1 MVISAEIIGIY
12 IGMVIFG
19 LFAYAYIIPYFVI
32 RRFKK
37 LMADG
42 EIGAMLGTALTAE
55 LIVHDAQGN
64 EHKTQVGNYLVS
76 LAVQNLKLQLNS
88 MKSAFIRSMIS
99 DGGEDGTSQFLE
111 SVPKNWRWAAQLM
124 LPIIASKMQQGQQAQ
139 QGQPQQQQQI
149 NHGGK
154 PTLWG

>member
-1 MVISAEIIGIY
+1 MEISAELIGIY
-12 IGMVIFG
+12 LGMVLFG
-19 LFAYAYIIPYFVI
+19 LVAYAWIIPYFVI

-55 LIVHDAQGN
+55 LIVQGPN
-64 EHKTQVGNYLVS
+64 GEPHKTQVGNYLVS

-88 MKSAFIRSMIS
+88 MKSAFIRSMVS

-124 LPIIASKMQQGQQAQ
+124 LPIIASKMQQGQMAAQ
-139 QGQPQQQQQI
+139 TATQTTTAAAPFR
-149 NHGGK
+149 
-154 PTLWG
+154 